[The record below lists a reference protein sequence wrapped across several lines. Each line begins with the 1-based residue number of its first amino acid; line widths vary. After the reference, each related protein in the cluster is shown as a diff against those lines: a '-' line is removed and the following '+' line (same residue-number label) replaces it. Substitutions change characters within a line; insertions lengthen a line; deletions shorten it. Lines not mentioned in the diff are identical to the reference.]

1 MFAALSECNDYSIL
15 QEIKTIDSNPSTYKI
30 RGSSLLQTLNEIN
43 GNRRIY
49 SHAIGEIYVDTANK
63 KIGIGR
69 LLGEQDHPWIA
80 NPNDPNE
87 VKRQMIVLWEKVAH
101 KFDKMWL
108 EGDNICGLV
117 ETLSNARGM
126 DRARIAAIDHVPMGF
141 SCRAGGK
148 VKKKTMNGISIMEV
162 VKPTMFVTYDCVTD
176 PSHAK
181 ANMTDISE
189 VITNA
194 NQLKAFKES
203 TIANNSNEVVLDES
217 NSFLELA
224 EMFTIDLDKQD
235 PMKAL
240 LEGFFNESV
249 NPTSVSSTPEREE
262 KFVRTNMTSL
272 LSEFLS
278 TSDKINGIS
287 NVSVLNESNVHTVM
301 KDYAMNKNEKPY
313 KKVSSARERIESLL
327 A

>member
-1 MFAALSECNDYSIL
+1 MFAVLSECNDYSIL

-30 RGSSLLQTLNEIN
+30 RGSSLLQTLNEVN
-43 GNRRIY
+43 GNRRVY
-49 SHAIGEIYVDTANK
+49 SHAIGEIYVDAANK

-87 VKRQMIVLWEKVAH
+87 VKRQMIVLWEKVSH

-117 ETLSNARGM
+117 ETLSNSRGM
-126 DRARIAAIDHVPMGF
+126 DMARIAAIDHVPMGF
-141 SCRAGGK
+141 SCRAVGK
-148 VKKKTMNGISIMEV
+148 VKKKTMNGMPIMEV
-162 VKPTMFVTYDCVTD
+162 VQPTMFVTYDCVTD

-203 TIANNSNEVVLDES
+203 AIANNSGEVVLDES
-217 NSFLELA
+217 NAFLELA
-224 EMFTIDLDKQD
+224 EMFSIDLNKPD

-240 LEGFFNESV
+240 LEGFFNNESNSNIIN
-249 NPTSVSSTPEREE
+249 NPVKEE
-262 KFVRTNMTSL
+262 KFVQTNMTSL
-272 LSEFLS
+272 LSEFLT

-287 NVSVLNESNVHTVM
+287 DISVLNETNVHNIM
-301 KDYAMNKNEKPY
+301 HDYAYNKKEKPY
-313 KKVSSARERIESLL
+313 KRIRTARERIESLL